1 MLSERQR
8 CLSALGA
15 LSREHGEMC
24 IYFRTI
30 QKRTRLNR
38 KTVRRH
44 VRALA
49 RKGLAEYHRGLWNE
63 FDEWPAGAGYC
74 ITPAGRKA
82 LEKPKTHSPLATSP

>member
-1 MLSERQR
+1 MLSDRDKV
-8 CLSALGA
+8 LKTLDA
-15 LSREHGEMC
+15 LSLEHGERC

-63 FDEWPAGAGYC
+63 FEDWPAGAGYC
-74 ITPAGRKA
+74 ITPAGREA
-82 LEKPKTHSPLATSP
+82 ING